1 MRGLIEENNM
11 EVRALQIK
19 EIKEALELCKEVREH
34 HRAFLNGYFTEL
46 DEDSER
52 NALMNMLES
61 ERDCILVA
69 VQDNHIVG
77 LIQTEWKVSPHLE
90 KSQVAYIHNLVV
102 SKKCQG
108 QGVGHQLM
116 DALMTRCKKRG
127 IEEIKLGVFN
137 ENKSAY
143 AFYEHYGFKPL
154 EQKMNLM
161 VK

>member
-1 MRGLIEENNM
+1 M
-11 EVRALQIK
+11 EVRDLQIK
-19 EIKEALELCKEVREH
+19 DIKEALELCNEVREH
-34 HRAFLNGYFTEL
+34 HRAFLNGYFKKL
-46 DEDSER
+46 DDDF
-52 NALMNMLES
+52 
-61 ERDCILVA
+61 ERDALLNMINSEQDCVLVA

-77 LIQTEWKVSPHLE
+77 LIQTEWKVTPCLE

-116 DALMTRCKKRG
+116 DALMTSCKKRG